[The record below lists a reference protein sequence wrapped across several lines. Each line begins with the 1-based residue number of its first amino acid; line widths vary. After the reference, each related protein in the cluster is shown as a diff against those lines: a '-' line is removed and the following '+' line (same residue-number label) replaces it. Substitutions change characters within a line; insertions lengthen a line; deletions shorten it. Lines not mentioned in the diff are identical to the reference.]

1 MVSSL
6 AGDIVILS
14 SSGGMY
20 GIAGVPGAR
29 IFCLGAKFKPPSGHL
44 YHRRRDYILLH
55 NALLRCIRYRAVWLC
70 IHSKGIKGSNTDHDK
85 RIMPTNH

>member
-14 SSGGMY
+14 SSDGMY
-20 GIAGVPGAR
+20 GIAGDPGAR

-44 YHRRRDYILLH
+44 YRRRNDDILLH
-55 NALLRCIRYRAVWLC
+55 NALLRCIRYRAVSLC
-70 IHSKGIKGSNTDHDK
+70 THPKGINGGKTDHDK